1 MMGRAVTR
9 AARSF
14 LLVALLGGCSSYG
27 PLVLD
32 RDRVDYGQ
40 ALSESTKQQTLLN
53 IVRIRYGDIPTFV
66 NVDQIVSSYQL
77 QGSGGVSVGPNP
89 VTGFPVPSETGGVS
103 FTDRPTM
110 TFSPVTGALLEGSFV
125 RPLSPREVLILAENG
140 MWIDVLFRLTVQS
153 VAGLVNAGRLQT
165 SFTSQDGLPVGSPE
179 FFELCADLRTL
190 QEGGALSFRFTNGKD
205 GPPAM
210 RRPGKGPW

>member
-1 MMGRAVTR
+1 MADAKFTVLTAAAASVTLKPGGVMMGKAVTR

-14 LLVALLGGCSSYG
+14 MLVVLLGGCSSYG

-103 FTDRPTM
+103 FTDRP
-110 TFSPVTGALLEGSFV
+110 
-125 RPLSPREVLILAENG
+125 
-140 MWIDVLFRLTVQS
+140 
-153 VAGLVNAGRLQT
+153 
-165 SFTSQDGLPVGSPE
+165 
-179 FFELCADLRTL
+179 
-190 QEGGALSFRFTNGKD
+190 
-205 GPPAM
+205 
-210 RRPGKGPW
+210 